1 MWIKLKWESN
11 ESFWIAF
18 ILYPL
23 DSFYPYPTTLILFA
37 LIVCVR
43 LVAPSF
49 SYDNI
54 CRFMPFG
61 VSTDKTIWIS
71 VKWSHTRSAIAVW
84 NGYVNRFCCRL
95 FAAYFLQMVYHFL
108 LYLASLSFGFSFFSK
123 CELTIPASVFNQLNR
138 FLCCLRKNTVV
149 TVCMFG
155 SKLKCNDIY
164 CTFLEHGV
172 RNAIA
177 YANIISR

>member
-1 MWIKLKWESN
+1 MRIKRIPI
-11 ESFWIAF
+11 SFWIAF

-23 DSFYPYPTTLILFA
+23 DSLYPYPTSLILFA
-37 LIVCVR
+37 LFALSVCVR
-43 LVAPSF
+43 LLAPSF

-95 FAAYFLQMVYHFL
+95 FAAYFLQMVLPFFALFSVVVVRFFFL
-108 LYLASLSFGFSFFSK
+108 LLQMRAYHPCISIQSV
-123 CELTIPASVFNQLNR
+123 ESVFMLFTQKH
-138 FLCCLRKNTVV
+138 CCDCMY
-149 TVCMFG
+149 VCQQIEMQWH
-155 SKLKCNDIY
+155 LLYIP
-164 CTFLEHGV
+164 
-172 RNAIA
+172 
-177 YANIISR
+177 